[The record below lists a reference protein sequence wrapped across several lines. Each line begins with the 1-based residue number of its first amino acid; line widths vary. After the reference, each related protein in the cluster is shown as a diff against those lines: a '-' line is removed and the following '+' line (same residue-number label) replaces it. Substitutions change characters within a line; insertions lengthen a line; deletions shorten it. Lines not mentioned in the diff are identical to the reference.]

1 MHLTDPPGLTG
12 FAAECRIFNFFFLV
26 FWPQKAR
33 IWSTGIPNNQCAAS
47 SPSAVPEG
55 RKELRDPHSWG
66 VLSFWSVRIW
76 TPNLLWTRHFHLPCG
91 DSSETGEG
99 EGEGRAPAVQQNH
112 SRAHWVPATGNWV
125 FQGIPGDSQS
135 WAEALGFG
143 GISPGVPCWQQGG
156 PFPLAWLSP
165 WKPQSRS
172 PSLPWGGHTPKNPTL
187 EPGLAQSQGKLN
199 HSRLISFFWLV
210 GFGFL
215 GGNSCFPELPPVG
228 RGRLRVL
235 RRLVVVDAP
244 NPWLLCSPFPC
255 LPSSCTWNFTPRWRI
270 FPQNQGQGGCPHHGH
285 GLATAP
291 NPTPRALPAPAEP
304 LSVSPSAPAPCPGS
318 LGWIPWINRDGR
330 ACWTSFLVET
340 TQNCAALGLQKQLD
354 GSRASRFHRHRSQG
368 WAGLISA
375 TELKK
380 KKKKVNKFN
389 LKLKKKKR
397 P

>member
-1 MHLTDPPGLTG
+1 MGT
-12 FAAECRIFNFFFLV
+12 
-26 FWPQKAR
+26 
-33 IWSTGIPNNQCAAS
+33 
-47 SPSAVPEG
+47 
-55 RKELRDPHSWG
+55 
-66 VLSFWSVRIW
+66 
-76 TPNLLWTRHFHLPCG
+76 
-91 DSSETGEG
+91 
-99 EGEGRAPAVQQNH
+99 GRAPAVQQNH

-165 WKPQSRS
+165 WKPQSQS

-270 FPQNQGQGGCPHHGH
+270 FPQNQGQGGVSPPRTGPGH
-285 GLATAP
+285 SPKP
-291 NPTPRALPAPAEP
+291 NPESPPRSCRATLSVP
-304 LSVSPSAPAPCPGS
+304 LSSCPLSWLFGMN
-318 LGWIPWINRDGR
+318 PVDNRDGR

-375 TELKK
+375 TEFKK
-380 KKKKVNKFN
+380 KEKKSE
-389 LKLKKKKR
+389 
-397 P
+397 